1 MKLSQVNL
9 YQLAMPLVTPF
20 VTSYGVMKEKPFY
33 LVEVVEENG
42 QKGYGELEALQY
54 LIIQKKRVRPLI

>member
-42 QKGYGELEALQY
+42 QKGYGELEAFAVPDY
-54 LIIQKKRVRPLI
+54 TDETSETA